1 MGNEMRKKYS
11 KTAPSKKQQ
20 PVPKVKIPDASYK
33 LLEYIESIGTTRS
46 SFNLLRSSESRLKIS
61 PPHLYHL

>member
-1 MGNEMRKKYS
+1 MRKKH
-11 KTAPSKKQQ
+11 KNTTPSKKQRAV
-20 PVPKVKIPDASYK
+20 PGPKVKIPDASYK

-46 SFNLLRSSESRLKIS
+46 SFNLLRSSESRLKIA